1 MNEVIEFLRG
11 LKKDHSIKVNS
22 NDTLFL
28 HKIDVLIKLAYFIDK
43 VEGKIDI
50 KDIHILPFLA
60 TGYSEYRV
68 INDNESDNKLMWT
81 EYGDGD
87 LRLYDGDWLIRMK

>member
-1 MNEVIEFLRG
+1 MNEVIEFLKE
-11 LKKDHSIKVNS
+11 LKKERSTKVNS
-22 NDTLFL
+22 SDTLFI
-28 HKIDVLIKLAYFIDK
+28 HKIDALIKLAYFINK

-81 EYGDGD
+81 EYGDGN
-87 LRLYDGDWLIRMK
+87 LRLSDGDWLIRMK

>member
-11 LKKDHSIKVNS
+11 LKKDHSINVNN

-28 HKIDVLIKLAYFIDK
+28 HKIDALIKLAYFLDK
-43 VEGKIDI
+43 SEGEIDI
-50 KDIHILPFLA
+50 KDIHILPLSA

-68 INDNESDNKLMWT
+68 INDNESDNKLMWS